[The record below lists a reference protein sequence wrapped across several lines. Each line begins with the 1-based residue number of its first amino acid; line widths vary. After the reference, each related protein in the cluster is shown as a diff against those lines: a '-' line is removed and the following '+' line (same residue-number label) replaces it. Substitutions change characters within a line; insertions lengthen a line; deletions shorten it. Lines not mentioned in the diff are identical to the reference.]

1 MITYRWDIVNRQNP
15 PGALFQRPGQILFK
29 YSTSGK
35 LDKKKSSIMESDNTI
50 NAFFEDPDK
59 CGEGMLLLMQGLGLV
74 PTLRTRTASRGGS
87 VHRTASMSEDDA

>member
-1 MITYRWDIVNRQNP
+1 
-15 PGALFQRPGQILFK
+15 
-29 YSTSGK
+29 
-35 LDKKKSSIMESDNTI
+35 MESDNTI